1 MMTRIPLIGDTAP
14 DFKAKTTEG
23 WVTLSEYCK
32 DSWVILFSHP
42 ADFTPVCST
51 EMSGFAKRKDEFTAL
66 NTKLLGLSIDSVFSH
81 IGWVESLKHTM
92 GQQINFPIIADI
104 NMAVAKLYGMI
115 HPGEVSV
122 ATVRTVFFIDPKQ
135 KVRLI
140 MYYPLNVG
148 RNMDEILR
156 CLKALQLTD
165 QGPIATPLDWQ
176 PGCDVL
182 QHAPEDME
190 GVAALYAQKK
200 EKTKDWYITFTESKK

>member
-1 MMTRIPLIGDTAP
+1 MNRIPLIGDTAP

-23 WVTLSEYCK
+23 WVTLSDYCK
-32 DSWVILFSHP
+32 DSWVVLFSHP

-51 EMSGFAKRKDEFTAL
+51 EMTGFAKRKDEFTAL
-66 NTKLLGLSIDSVFSH
+66 NTKLLGLSIDSIFSH
-81 IGWVESLKHTM
+81 IGWVENLKSTM
-92 GQQINFPIIADI
+92 GVEINFPIIADI
-104 NMAVAKLYGMI
+104 NMAVAQLYGMI

-122 ATVRTVFFIDPKQ
+122 ATVRTVFFIDPQQ

-165 QGPIATPLDWQ
+165 AETLATPLDWQ
-176 PGCDVL
+176 PGCDAL

-190 GVAALYAQKK
+190 GVEALYAEKK
-200 EKTKDWYITFTESKK
+200 EKMKDWYITFAETKK